1 MRSMSGRKR
10 ALLLTAALTTAL
22 GPVRGAERP
31 FRQGFTPYPPDVTE
45 EAIAWTYAGIAT
57 TADLIAHHFDNGVPW
72 DEALRGLPYPPL
84 VANEIARRL
93 ALTPPG
99 MPVYLA
105 VTPISNLRDGLAL
118 AWTDQ
123 GAVPLEEPWAS
134 RSFDHPAV
142 RKAFFR
148 HCVRMIDT
156 FDPDYFAYAVE
167 IDLLARLAPESFQ
180 AFRKLLRSTYRKLQA
195 RYPELPIF
203 FTFTLGQP
211 GHWEEVRSV
220 VEPLLPYTDVLAVST
235 YPYLA
240 AGLDGRPQNI
250 PEDWFSQARDLA
262 PEKPFAVA
270 ETGFTAEPV
279 DLPTLGVHL
288 PGRKAWQKRYVK
300 ALLGELT
307 RLDASFVVWFVL
319 GDYDKLWERAEEMGA
334 SELFKAWRDTG
345 LYDERLHRR
354 PALKIWKRYLRRELH
369 AAP

>member
-1 MRSMSGRKR
+1 MPGRTR
-10 ALLLTAALTTAL
+10 ILALFAVLAVALAPAQ
-22 GPVRGAERP
+22 GSERP
-31 FRQGFTPYPPDVTE
+31 FRLGFTPYPPDVTD
-45 EAIAWTYAGIAT
+45 EAIAWTYAGIST

-72 DEALRGLPYPPL
+72 EEALRGLPYPRL
-84 VANEIARRL
+84 VADEIARRL
-93 ALTPPG
+93 ASTPDG

-105 VTPISNLRDGLAL
+105 VTPISSLRDGLAL
-118 AWTDQ
+118 AWTDE
-123 GAVPLEEPWAS
+123 GAVPLEEPWAG

-156 FDPDYFAYAVE
+156 FHPDYFAYAVE
-167 IDLLARLAPESFQ
+167 IDLLARLAPERFP
-180 AFRKLLRSTYRKLQA
+180 ALRKLLRTTYRKLEA

-211 GHWEEVRSV
+211 GRWDDVRSV
-220 VEPLLPYTDVLAVST
+220 VEPLLPLTDVLAVST

-250 PEDWFSQARDLA
+250 PEDWFSQARNLD

-300 ALLGELT
+300 DLLAEMT
-307 RLDASFVVWFVL
+307 RLRASFVVWFVL
-319 GDYDKLWERAEEMGA
+319 GDYDLLWERAEAMGA
-334 SELFKAWRDTG
+334 PELFKAWRDTG
-345 LYDERLHRR
+345 LYDEKLHRR
-354 PALKIWKRYLRRELH
+354 PALKVWKRFLRRNLH
-369 AAP
+369 TGP